1 MVYQGA
7 VKQKQKISQK
17 NIRPSIASIST
28 IIALST
34 SVLLILLGQA
44 NAWYSNNPENNLVK
58 DIKRKVAIAI
68 LLLIPNTAAL
78 GSGLLIALTI
88 FTKQDSLP
96 FWSGNTL
103 FLGIGLLVSFGFFSI
118 YWVCLF
124 YSLPFCS
131 SRTLSM
137 FMLIIYIFVF

>member
-1 MVYQGA
+1 M
-7 VKQKQKISQK
+7 SEK
-17 NIRPSIASIST
+17 NSGKERRCNKMSL
-28 IIALST
+28 ALST

-131 SRTLSM
+131 SRTLSK
-137 FMLIIYIFVF
+137 FMHIMPIFVF